1 MAALFEAWP
10 GVSICADAMRSVPP
24 VAVGT
29 SHRGD
34 RAITWIY
41 RYRRQ
46 GAQLWVHDGI
56 MATEMDIITQAL
68 CRTGEIQVYG
78 TCNLPRCWVPSSH
91 RSHSPSP
98 WLAGC
103 P

>member
-10 GVSICADAMRSVPP
+10 GVSIWQTLRGQSLRLRWMHLI
-24 VAVGT
+24 G
-29 SHRGD
+29 GD
-34 RAITWIY
+34 RAITWID

-56 MATEMDIITQAL
+56 MATEMDIITQAS
-68 CRTGEIQVYG
+68 CRTGQIQVYS
-78 TCNLPRCWVPSSH
+78 TRNLPRCWVPSSR
-91 RSHSPSP
+91 RSRSPSP